1 MADCNA
7 LASAQHELVEPQ
19 NMLDAAKQSDLLRRF
34 EPQQLSDLLVT
45 PNIYDALFGCLH
57 WEAWHCIGLNVQ

>member
-1 MADCNA
+1 MADCNE

-45 PNIYDALFGCLH
+45 PNIY
-57 WEAWHCIGLNVQ
+57 ESV

>member
-1 MADCNA
+1 MADCNE

-19 NMLDAAKQSDLLRRF
+19 NMLDAAKQSDLLLRF

-45 PNIYDALFGCLH
+45 PNIY
-57 WEAWHCIGLNVQ
+57 ESV